1 MKLLLGDIVLVKGYE
16 GSPTPYVV
24 GILTGKLSS
33 DTAAVTLFPRGE
45 LPQCVSLPL
54 FDSEMAADDWLK
66 GDTLAYRMAA
76 FPRP

>member
-1 MKLLLGDIVLVKGYE
+1 MTPHLGEVVLVKGYE
-16 GSPTPYVV
+16 GSPYPYVV
-24 GILTGKLSS
+24 AIVTG
-33 DTAAVTLFPRGE
+33 AIGCNVAVTLFPRGE